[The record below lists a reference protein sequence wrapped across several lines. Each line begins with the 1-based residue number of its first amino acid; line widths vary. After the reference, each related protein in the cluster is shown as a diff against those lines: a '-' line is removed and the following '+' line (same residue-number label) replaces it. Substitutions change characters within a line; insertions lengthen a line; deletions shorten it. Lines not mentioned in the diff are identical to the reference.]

1 VQKKHQ
7 KFIRKSQLKNNF
19 ISILITNFNKSP
31 FLNKSLSGAIN
42 QTYKNYEIIFFDDCS
57 SDNSIEKVKNFK
69 KIKLIKNN
77 KKISNSA
84 AINQINGL
92 IEGYKKSKGDVICLM
107 DADDV
112 FKKNKLKIV
121 NKYFKDNKSK
131 IVCDFPIISKKYQ
144 FSYTKKK
151 FYYDWPR
158 IFPTSCISI
167 KRKYFKFFI
176 KYIMKSK
183 FPYLEV
189 DTRITIFFNT
199 YFNEYNILN
208 KKLTFYNYDEKG
220 ISSQIK
226 KFSKKWWLRR
236 SDAFDYLRL
245 IQKRKNKD
253 LVFNMDYILTKLI
266 KLILKK

>member
-1 VQKKHQ
+1 
-7 KFIRKSQLKNNF
+7 
-19 ISILITNFNKSP
+19 
-31 FLNKSLSGAIN
+31 
-42 QTYKNYEIIFFDDCS
+42 
-57 SDNSIEKVKNFK
+57 
-69 KIKLIKNN
+69 
-77 KKISNSA
+77 
-84 AINQINGL
+84 
-92 IEGYKKSKGDVICLM
+92 
-107 DADDV
+107 
-112 FKKNKLKIV
+112 
-121 NKYFKDNKSK
+121 
-131 IVCDFPIISKKYQ
+131 
-144 FSYTKKK
+144 
-151 FYYDWPR
+151 
-158 IFPTSCISI
+158 
-167 KRKYFKFFI
+167 
-176 KYIMKSK
+176 MKSK